1 MRCLIEWI
9 EPFWCRLVG
18 FAAADGV
25 VAGVERSRGA
35 GRCRGILRL
44 GSLGVG
50 VRGGTILLYVRMI
63 LMVLR
68 FIYANLRRRG
78 CFAVT
83 SPQLGSVEAGRSN
96 ADTNPV

>member
-1 MRCLIEWI
+1 M
-9 EPFWCRLVG
+9 G

-25 VAGVERSRGA
+25 VAWFERGRGA

-50 VRGGTILLYVRMI
+50 VRGGTILPYVRII

-68 FIYANLRRRG
+68 FVYAKLRRRG

-83 SPQLGSVEAGRSN
+83 SPQLGSVEAGRSD